1 MVIADRRDVEEAD
14 AKGGRA
20 VSEGAVKDD
29 EPKGSISTI
38 QRCRPS
44 RSAAHWT
51 PSLRLKCLSQPKEQ
65 RIRLAL
71 GIPRARR
78 RAWDC
83 NSASLRRRPCS
94 SMAAEDFR
102 NWTMARSSST
112 EAGSRTRFNW
122 PSQRAPVLKKLL
134 WVRIEKIK
142 REQVWN

>member
-1 MVIADRRDVEEAD
+1 MEEESADVKGEE
-14 AKGGRA
+14 GRA
-20 VSEGAVKDD
+20 VSEEAETEE

-65 RIRLAL
+65 RMRLAL

-83 NSASLRRRPCS
+83 SSASLRRRPCS
-94 SMAAEDFR
+94 STAAEDFR

-122 PSQRAPVLKKLL
+122 PSHRAPVVKRYVDLL
-134 WVRIEKIK
+134 WVRIGKDK
-142 REQVWN
+142 KNREQ